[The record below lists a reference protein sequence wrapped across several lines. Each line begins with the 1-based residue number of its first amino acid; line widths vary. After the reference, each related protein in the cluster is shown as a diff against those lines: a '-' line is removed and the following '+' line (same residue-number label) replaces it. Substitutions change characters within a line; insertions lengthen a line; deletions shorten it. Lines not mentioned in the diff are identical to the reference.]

1 MKSFEV
7 FRKSC
12 TQKFYKKRKRNVFIE
27 KNVREGREREV
38 EG

>member
-1 MKSFEV
+1 MESFEV

-12 TQKFYKKRKRNVFIE
+12 TQKCYKKRKRNVFIE
-27 KNVREGREREV
+27 KMWGSGEREG